1 MDVKKKYLKVAIIF
15 IVFWCLFIILYV
27 LEKPYYLIMA
37 KVITVKTEY
46 KVLEQLS
53 KYYLFIVMLVS
64 IISYKH
70 QIQIDRI
77 KLSIGFLLIG
87 LTMYL
92 SESNMIT
99 EMAQPVFGIVILGNI
114 FYLLYKSRSWLTMLL
129 LFSGLAIIFLGWVK
143 DYISEHELVNDY
155 LPQYAIG
162 YFKEKIRE
170 EAREVIGLAF
180 VCLSVIICFLDSIT
194 AFFNENK
201 FRYVL
206 LVIVTSGMI
215 TIGNGF
221 LHWQYQPNIKI
232 ESVALVLTLSGF
244 IGFILT
250 NRHMLKK
257 NSNLTLV
264 DEEEQYIFMFF
275 VFVVL
280 PAIHGSHNTMISLVL
295 WFPAIMFIGG
305 YLFFRHP
312 KVMMIR

>member
-1 MDVKKKYLKVAIIF
+1 MDVKKKYLKVAIIL

-27 LEKPYYLIMA
+27 LEYPIALIMG
-37 KVITVKTEY
+37 KVIIVQSEY
-46 KVLEQLS
+46 NALEQLS

-70 QIQIDRI
+70 QIQIDKI

-99 EMAQPVFGIVILGNI
+99 GKAQPVFGIVIFGYI
-114 FYLLYKSRSWLTMLL
+114 FYLLFKSRSWLTMLL
-129 LFSGLAIIFLGWVK
+129 LLLGLAAIFLGWAR
-143 DYISEHELVNDY
+143 DYISENEWVNDY
-155 LPQYAIG
+155 FHQYAIG

-170 EAREVIGLAF
+170 EACDAIGLAF
-180 VCLSVIICFLDSIT
+180 VCVSVIICFLDSIT
-194 AFFNENK
+194 AFFNKNK
-201 FRYVL
+201 LRYVL
-206 LVIVTSGMI
+206 LVAVTSGMI

-221 LHWQYQPNIKI
+221 LHWQHQPNIRI
-232 ESVALVLTLSGF
+232 ESVALVLTLVGF

-250 NRHMLKK
+250 NRHLLQK
-257 NSNLTLV
+257 NKNLTLV
-264 DEEEQYIFMFF
+264 DDEEQYIFMFF

-295 WFPAIMFIGG
+295 WFPAIMFIGV

-312 KVMMIR
+312 KVKVS